1 MFGRIARV
9 SAEGIHL
16 AWPPGDL
23 SVLWPIGASFDAP
36 PCIPGI
42 TDTVVSR
49 SSRGQVVDKPTGTG
63 RANAE
68 LVVIRVSG

>member
-16 AWPPGDL
+16 ASPPGDL
-23 SVLWPIGASFDAP
+23 SVLWPIGASFGAP

-42 TDTVVSR
+42 IGTVVSR
-49 SSRGQVVDKPTGTG
+49 SVAGHVVDKPTGTG
-63 RANAE
+63 RVNAE
-68 LVVIRVSG
+68 LEVIRVPG